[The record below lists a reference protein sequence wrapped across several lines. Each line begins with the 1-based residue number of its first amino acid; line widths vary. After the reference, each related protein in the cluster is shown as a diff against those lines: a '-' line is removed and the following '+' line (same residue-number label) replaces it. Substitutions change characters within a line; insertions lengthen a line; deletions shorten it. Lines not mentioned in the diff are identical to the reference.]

1 MKSRC
6 WLCEGDGMD
15 GCVSCESKAPSE
27 TCKNAQVRLP
37 IGDHEQMTIFDLLEK
52 KDSQRDATTLDS
64 AMLR

>member
-1 MKSRC
+1 
-6 WLCEGDGMD
+6 MD